1 MTLVMSPQV
10 FAITSQFIEDRFGLH
25 YEPADRD
32 ILAQKI
38 SERAIELGFD
48 SLLDYYYLLRYDDE
62 GGRELQKLVET
73 LVVHETYF
81 FREPEPLQVLVRSII
96 PEMLA
101 EAPKDRG
108 VPACVRVWCAAC
120 ATGEEPYSLAM
131 LVEQANLQDRVRI
144 VASDLSERALDHARA
159 GRYGPRSLRRVPPHA
174 PFRKAIED
182 AGAVRVPD
190 EVRARIEWTRVNLV
204 DAEEVRALGPFDV
217 VLCRNVM
224 IYFSDAT
231 VVRVAQSL
239 ADVLRPGGVLVMGT
253 AESLLRFGTAFQC
266 EERGGA
272 FFYRRP
278 R

>member
-10 FAITSQFIEDRFGLH
+10 FAITSQFIEDHFGLH

-32 ILAQKI
+32 LFAQKV
-38 SERAIELGFD
+38 SDRAIELGFD
-48 SLLDYYYLLRYDDE
+48 SLLDYYYLLRYDDQ
-62 GGRELQKLVET
+62 GGRELQRLVET

-81 FREPEPLQVLVRSII
+81 FREPEPLQVLVRSIL

-101 EAPKDRG
+101 QS
-108 VPACVRVWCAAC
+108 PADPLRVWCAAC

-131 LVEQANLQDRVRI
+131 MIAQAGLQDRVQ
-144 VASDLSERALDHARA
+144 VTASDLSERALEHARA
-159 GRYGPRSLRRVPPHA
+159 GRYGPRSLRRMPANA
-174 PFRKAIED
+174 PFRRALED
-182 AGAVRVPD
+182 AGGVRVPD
-190 EVRARIEWTRVNLV
+190 DVRARVEWARVNLV
-204 DAEEVRALGPFDV
+204 DPEEVRALGSFDV

-239 ADVLRPGGVLVMGT
+239 ADVIRPGGVLVVGT

-266 EERGGA
+266 EERAGA

-278 R
+278 PR